1 MEENKTKAPRPKKE
15 KTDPRILKLS
25 LILMVGAIAPLLDF
39 TMANVAVKTLA
50 TDLNSTVSVVQWV
63 ITGYMLAMGL
73 AVPLSGWAVER
84 FGGKNTYIF
93 SLGIFFVGSL
103 LASLSWNIESLIVFR
118 LIQGLGAGLLIP
130 TLQTILVGLC
140 KNRGLGHIISIISI
154 PSLLA
159 PILGPVI
166 GGIIVELLTW
176 RWIFYVNLP
185 VTIVG
190 MLLVL
195 WKIPSHKPSGEKPR
209 LDTRGLALL
218 SPAIVFIIFGITQ
231 ISKYGGFNSSGVFVP
246 LLIGFAL
253 LAAFIVYAFRTKREP
268 VLNLRLFKI
277 KNYFGSNI
285 MLFFSGMVMSGAMFI
300 LPLYYQ
306 QVRGE
311 SVLLT
316 GLLMIPQ
323 GIGML
328 VTRSW
333 IGGLADRMGPRN
345 IVLVSLAAM
354 IAGTLPFVFSGPGT
368 SMILLAAA
376 MVVIGAAQNGL
387 WIPVTV
393 SAYMGLHKHDVPN
406 ASMSIRIFQT
416 IGSAFGAAILAT
428 IIDNHIAQSAAS
440 TPQATAGAFD
450 VGFLGLIACCVIAFV
465 PSFLL
470 STRKGTETE
479 QPGI

>member
-1 MEENKTKAPRPKKE
+1 MPEDKTNAIRKEKE
-15 KTDPRILKLS
+15 KTDPRIIKLS

-39 TMANVAVKTLA
+39 TMANVAIKTIA
-50 TDLNSTVSVVQWV
+50 VDLDTSVSVVQWV

-84 FGGKNTYIF
+84 FGGKKTYIF
-93 SLGIFFVGSL
+93 ALALFLAGSL
-103 LASLSWNIESLIVFR
+103 LASLSWNIGSLIVFR
-118 LIQGLGAGLLIP
+118 LVQGLGAGLLIP
-130 TLQTILVGLC
+130 TLQTILVGLS
-140 KNRGLGHIISIISI
+140 KNRGLGYIISIISI

-166 GGIIVELLTW
+166 GGIIVELLNW
-176 RWIFYVNLP
+176 RWIFYVNIP
-185 VTIVG
+185 ITIAG
-190 MLLVL
+190 ILLV
-195 WKIPSHKPSGEKPR
+195 WRIIPSDKPTEEKPR

-218 SPAIVFIIFGITQ
+218 SPAIVFIIFAITQ
-231 ISKYGGFNSSGVFVP
+231 ISQEGGPGSSRVLLPF
-246 LLIGFAL
+246 LIGFAL
-253 LAAFIVYAFRTKREP
+253 LAAFIVYAFKTKREP
-268 VLNLRLFKI
+268 VLNLRMFKI

-285 MLFFSGMVMSGAMFI
+285 MLFFSGMIMSGAMFI

-311 SVLLT
+311 SVLMT

-333 IGGLADRMGPRN
+333 IGRLADRIGPRV
-345 IVLVSLAAM
+345 IVLVSLGVM

-393 SAYMGLHKHDVPN
+393 SAYMGLNKHEVPN
-406 ASMSIRIFQT
+406 ASMAIRIFQT

-428 IIDNHIAQSAAS
+428 IIGDDITRTAAT
-440 TPQATAGAFD
+440 TPQAIAGAFD
-450 VGFLGLIACCVIAFV
+450 IGFIGLIACCAIAFI

-470 STRKGTETE
+470 STRKGVE
-479 QPGI
+479 QTDK